1 MVHPPTARIS
11 VEGVPISNPGTRTCM
26 HGQRVTMHASA
37 AHYLSADR
45 ELSCERDEKV
55 EVVLES
61 EPTPDPSASGAP
73 SAAPKK

>member
-1 MVHPPTARIS
+1 
-11 VEGVPISNPGTRTCM
+11 M

-73 SAAPKK
+73 SAVPKK